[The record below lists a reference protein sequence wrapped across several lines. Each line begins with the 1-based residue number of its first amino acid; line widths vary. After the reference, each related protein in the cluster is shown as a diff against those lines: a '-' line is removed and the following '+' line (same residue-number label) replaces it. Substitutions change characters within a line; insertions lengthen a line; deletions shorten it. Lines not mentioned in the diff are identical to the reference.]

1 MSMQW
6 RDFQAMKNSNFWCQ
20 TDGDKS
26 KSGFGLN
33 GSRFVWRIKNF
44 LDRTEQVGESVSSEV
59 FRVIGSSDTVTKW
72 VVHVFPKGHEDS
84 EAGSISIQVVRNGR
98 VKVKAKCDLWIINK
112 TEEELDIID
121 EISSF
126 EQKIDFVAKN
136 VFLEDGFWLQDK
148 DLTII
153 CQIKVLETG
162 YDVKRFQRIK
172 MMHDLEIAFN
182 SDDSIGFDAAVIKC
196 GEVSF
201 ECNKFMLTARSPVFK
216 GMFQAEMVE
225 SQTNLVNI
233 DDIEPKVVAEMV
245 EYIHTG
251 IATNIGKYPRELL
264 AAADRYQLV
273 ELKTSCEEILIASLD
288 AKNCIDILL
297 LSDLHNAQ
305 GLKTAALNFAA
316 ENMKSISSSCDWKKK
331 LASVPSLLTDM
342 IETFSTISDSL
353 KKESEGLYSLLKE
366 TREMDA

>member
-1 MSMQW
+1 MQW

-72 VVHVFPKGHEDS
+72 VVHVYPKGHEDS

-251 IATNIGKYPRELL
+251 
-264 AAADRYQLV
+264 
-273 ELKTSCEEILIASLD
+273 
-288 AKNCIDILL
+288 
-297 LSDLHNAQ
+297 
-305 GLKTAALNFAA
+305 
-316 ENMKSISSSCDWKKK
+316 
-331 LASVPSLLTDM
+331 
-342 IETFSTISDSL
+342 
-353 KKESEGLYSLLKE
+353 
-366 TREMDA
+366 